1 MEEGFYSF
9 GYHGKAGSGM
19 GAMLFQA
26 GRMTGFD
33 MRRTRYDGTYAKA
46 DDGSITAE
54 MILTVPPGVFLVS
67 GAAARDQEYAIPF
80 TLHFPP
86 DFGLGKSVTTSIMG
100 EPVRASF
107 VKMRDL

>member
-33 MRRTRYDGTYAKA
+33 MRRTRYDGTYARA
-46 DDGSITAE
+46 DDGSLNAAMT
-54 MILTVPPGVFLVS
+54 LTVPVGVSLVS
-67 GAAARDQEYAIPF
+67 GAAARDAEYQVPF

-86 DFGLGKSVTTSIMG
+86 NFAAGLSITTSIMG